1 MVELAWRSPLEHRRG
16 ADGSIE
22 LRAEGV
28 RVTAQSR
35 AAAVLVRGDAGQ
47 PAFAQAFAAAVGVT
61 LPMEPN
67 TAVGT
72 DPRAM
77 WLAPDAWLVASAAGD
92 REALAARLR
101 AARPPFAQV
110 IDLGDGQL
118 RFDVAGRVA
127 PQILAKG
134 CDLDLQAAQFGEGR
148 CARTLFA
155 RVPALIDVREPGLAY
170 QVHVESSLAD
180 YLWRWFAE
188 ALREFGS

>member
-16 ADGSIE
+16 ANGSIE
-22 LRAEGV
+22 LRAAGV
-28 RVTAQSR
+28 QVSAGPR

-47 PAFAQAFAAAVGVT
+47 PAFAQAFAASAGVA

-72 DPRAM
+72 DPRAI
-77 WLAPDAWLVASAAGD
+77 WLAPDAWLVSSAAGD
-92 REALAARLR
+92 WSTLAPRLR

-110 IDLGDGQL
+110 IDLGDGQT
-118 RFDVAGRVA
+118 RIDVAGRCA
-127 PQILAKG
+127 PKVLAKG
-134 CDLDLQAAQFGEGR
+134 CDLDLESARFGEGR

-155 RVPALIDVREPGLAY
+155 RVPALIDVREPGIAY
-170 QVHVESSLAD
+170 HVHVESSLVD
-180 YLWRWFAE
+180 YLWRWCAE